1 MIEPILL
8 TEENEK
14 RTFQKKSS
22 STKFQWVMFIAFS
35 IVLAGGIIALVMH
48 FDQPEGSSSNDA
60 PPVLTSPQSAEL
72 CGACTL
78 IPHMEDHV
86 MCKSCKWNRAESK
99 SLLCP
104 AGYGNMEFQKVKLGG
119 KMNSEALAA
128 LQEECTKQFHHRQ
141 YQDVAG
147 DFACSFTL
155 DTLLPGTEPTEPE
168 STTSSPTL
176 ERRRPRRAATD
187 EGSVKAEY
195 TCHKLGDDT
204 FNYEENL
211 PVRLSSALLS
221 EPFLSSIQ
229 VKCNKRKQLADTVE
243 MAKICAASGE
253 GNFEFSCPSGA
264 DPRVIVLKMKQLEP
278 VTTGTKSDKKA
289 NKKRAQMLTNYCA
302 AGNMNGASCSV
313 PAENILLDTEDN
325 LVGFSWDVKY
335 MCSYSDIAGTLF
347 LSKSLEQ
354 TGYLSEQ
361 PGEVILHS
369 ALVKCGNRKAY
380 SSTVEVAKVC
390 SDQEFELSC
399 DSSAD
404 PRIIVLSMWEGDR
417 SAKSNQDAKKR
428 ASLATDVCTGSKF
441 EDGTCLFTLD
451 DVLFEEEINDP
462 SLTVDTTYTVKYLCS
477 YNAPI
482 INF

>member
-1 MIEPILL
+1 
-8 TEENEK
+8 
-14 RTFQKKSS
+14 
-22 STKFQWVMFIAFS
+22 
-35 IVLAGGIIALVMH
+35 
-48 FDQPEGSSSNDA
+48 
-60 PPVLTSPQSAEL
+60 
-72 CGACTL
+72 
-78 IPHMEDHV
+78 
-86 MCKSCKWNRAESK
+86 
-99 SLLCP
+99 
-104 AGYGNMEFQKVKLGG
+104 
-119 KMNSEALAA
+119 
-128 LQEECTKQFHHRQ
+128 
-141 YQDVAG
+141 
-147 DFACSFTL
+147 
-155 DTLLPGTEPTEPE
+155 
-168 STTSSPTL
+168 
-176 ERRRPRRAATD
+176 
-187 EGSVKAEY
+187 
-195 TCHKLGDDT
+195 
-204 FNYEENL
+204 
-211 PVRLSSALLS
+211 
-221 EPFLSSIQ
+221 

-361 PGEVILHS
+361 PGEVILQS